1 MRAYISTTFLGY
13 WVLLFVVVGEGLLSL
28 LDWVISKCWL
38 CSSTEEVVWVV
49 AGGFLKKVSKDWL

>member
-13 WVLLFVVVGEGLLSL
+13 CTLLFVVAGDGLLSL
-28 LDWVISKCWL
+28 LDWVVGKCWL

-49 AGGFLKKVSKDWL
+49 AGGFLKKVSKD